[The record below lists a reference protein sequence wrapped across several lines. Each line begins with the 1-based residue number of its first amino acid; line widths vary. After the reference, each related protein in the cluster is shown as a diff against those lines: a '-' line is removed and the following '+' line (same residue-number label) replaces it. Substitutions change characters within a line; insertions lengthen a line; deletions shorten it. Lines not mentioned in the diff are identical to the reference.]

1 MNIWSAREK
10 SLNLLNN
17 NLQPQSAVIEEGF
30 EYIGKLME
38 LLQAISRDEGA
49 SENGKFC
56 RICGLT
62 LAKFSHL
69 LLGVYS
75 LTLDGLSQ
83 EAGALLR
90 LTIETYE
97 LLVYFRQ
104 DKSRVNQILE
114 ENLPSAGMIGKKIS
128 GDFQDLREFLNRS
141 ASHFSY
147 KVESVWHLFDENTQ
161 LKAIPTSESQ
171 KLLEDLQVINTFQSV
186 ILFEAVE
193 CLLAIDYEVKN
204 LPQSI
209 ESWSNKS
216 EKILFSEK

>member
-10 SLNLLNN
+10 SLNLLKN
-17 NLQPQSAVIEEGF
+17 NLQPQSAVLEEGF

-49 SENGKFC
+49 SGNGKFC

-62 LAKFSHL
+62 LAKFNHL

-90 LTIETYE
+90 PTIETYE

-104 DKSRVNQILE
+104 DKSRIHQILE
-114 ENLPSAGMIGKKIS
+114 ENLPSAGMIGKK
-128 GDFQDLREFLNRS
+128 
-141 ASHFSY
+141 Y
-147 KVESVWHLFDENTQ
+147 
-161 LKAIPTSESQ
+161 
-171 KLLEDLQVINTFQSV
+171 QVIFRIYENFLIAAHHTSV
-186 ILFEAVE
+186 I
-193 CLLAIDYEVKN
+193 K
-204 LPQSI
+204 
-209 ESWSNKS
+209 
-216 EKILFSEK
+216 